1 MKINVYPIVSSLHN
15 QRLID
20 EMASML
26 DPLKEKGVDF
36 SFVTDAEK
44 LYGDCDLSVI
54 LVQSGGSENL
64 FLKAF
69 GNLKEPYYLLTYGAN
84 NSLAASLEIMA
95 FLVKHGLKG
104 EVLHGSEDYL
114 LSRFQELS
122 KKKEETTKA
131 KYRLGVL
138 GHPSDWLISSDVD
151 YRKTRE
157 LFDVELVDLPI
168 SEVGDLYDKEKDEL
182 DESLNVSSFDRK
194 ELVKAYRLYKALE
207 KIVTIHD
214 LDGFTIRCFDLLG
227 SLKTTACLALAL
239 FNSKNDCLGTCEGDI
254 PSMLSMFVSKY
265 VLRSESFQCNP
276 SRIDVKAN
284 KIVLAHCTLP
294 LSMCESYVFDTH
306 FESGIG
312 VGIHGEIKEGD
323 VTLFRI
329 NSALT
334 EFFVEEGT
342 LEKDLYEKHLCRTQ
356 IVLDLPHLDKI
367 LTHPLGNHEIVIK
380 GHRAK
385 EIADYFSS
393 KGLRR
398 I

>member
-1 MKINVYPIVSSLHN
+1 MKINVYPIMSSLHN
-15 QRLID
+15 QRIID
-20 EMASML
+20 EMNL
-26 DPLKEKGVDF
+26 TLNPLREKGCEFTFVDNP
-36 SFVTDAEK
+36 EK
-44 LYGDCDLSVI
+44 LYSACDLSVI

-69 GNLKEPYYLLTYGAN
+69 GQLKEPYYLLTYGAN

-114 LSRFQELS
+114 LERFQALAANKTE
-122 KKKEETTKA
+122 KKA

-151 YRKTRE
+151 YSKAKE

-168 SEVGDLYDKEKDEL
+168 KEVSDFYEKEPEEL
-182 DESLNVSSFDRK
+182 DESLHIGNFDK
-194 ELVKAYRLYKALE
+194 AELVKAYRLYKALE
-207 KIVTIHD
+207 KIVEKHE
-214 LDGFTIRCFDLLG
+214 LNGFTIRCFDLLG
-227 SLKTTACLALAL
+227 TLKTTACLALAL
-239 FNSKNDCLGTCEGDI
+239 FNSRSNCLGTCEGDV

-265 VLRSESFQCNP
+265 VLKTEAFQCNP
-276 SRIDVKAN
+276 SRFDVKKN
-284 KIVLAHCTLP
+284 QIVLAHCTLP
-294 LSMCESYVFDTH
+294 LSMCEDYVFDTH

-323 VTLFRI
+323 VTVFRI
-329 NSALT
+329 NSNLS

-342 LEKDLYEKHLCRTQ
+342 LEKDLYERHLCRTQ
-356 IVLDLPHLDKI
+356 IVVTMPELDKI
-367 LTHPLGNHEIVIK
+367 LKHPLGNHEIVIK

-385 EIADYFSS
+385 EIADFFSAR
-393 KGLRR
+393 GLKR

>member
-1 MKINVYPIVSSLHN
+1 MKINVFPIVSSLHN

-20 EMASML
+20 EMNHML
-26 DPLKEKGVDF
+26 DPLKEKGVEF
-36 SFVTDAEK
+36 HFVDKAEN
-44 LYGDCDLSVI
+44 LYKDCDLPVI

-69 GNLKEPYYLLTYGAN
+69 GDLKEPYYLLTYGAN

-104 EVLHGSEDYL
+104 EVLHGSEEYL
-114 LSRFQELS
+114 LERFEALSR
-122 KKKEETTKA
+122 KKEEKKA
-131 KYRLGVL
+131 TYRLGVL

-151 YRKTRE
+151 YDKALD
-157 LFDVELVDLPI
+157 LFDVELVDI
-168 SEVGDLYDKEKDEL
+168 DIQEVSDLYEKEPEEL
-182 DESLNVSSFDRK
+182 DESLHIQNFDRN

-207 KIVTIHD
+207 KVVGKYH
-214 LDGFTIRCFDLLG
+214 LNGFTIRCFDLLG

-239 FNSKNDCLGTCEGDI
+239 FNSRNDCLGTCEGDI

-265 VLRSESFQCNP
+265 VLKSEAFQCNP
-276 SRIDVKAN
+276 SRIDVKKN
-284 KIVLAHCTLP
+284 QIVLAHCTLP
-294 LSMCESYVFDTH
+294 LSMCEDYVFDTH

-323 VTLFRI
+323 VTVFRI
-329 NSALT
+329 NSNLS
-334 EFFVEEGT
+334 EFFVEEGK

-356 IVLDLPHLDKI
+356 IVITMPGLEKV

-385 EIADYFSS
+385 EIEDYFQ
-393 KGLRR
+393 KRGLKR